1 MHHGFTT
8 GRPAH
13 TLEPAVEENH
23 DEGDGHAGGC
33 PRRKPHDG
41 HAQTGEEQAA
51 RQEVFGVGA
60 VGDGRHQKFG
70 NTIGEA
76 GSGADFTQILFVE
89 KTGINQAF
97 LREVKVATSKV
108 IGSIA
113 EEDANEYLPAQ
124 AAIGRINFV
133 GRKARNLRRRFEY
146 SNHGCSILLSYD
158 FSCGSP
164 QPSSA
169 HSIKSVW
176 NARK

>member
-1 MHHGFTT
+1 VQEATGKKVEIVTT
-8 GRPAH
+8 TDYNITVENIVSVQSQIAYIGAEAYLNARQRTKDIEAVLTNAGESG
-13 TLEPAVEENH
+13 TLEDARYYSFIAVR
-23 DEGDGHAGGC
+23 G
-33 PRRKPHDG
+33 
-41 HAQTGEEQAA
+41 
-51 RQEVFGVGA
+51 
-60 VGDGRHQKFG
+60 
-70 NTIGEA
+70 
-76 GSGADFTQILFVE
+76 
-89 KTGINQAF
+89 
-97 LREVKVATSKV
+97 
-108 IGSIA
+108 
-113 EEDANEYLPAQ
+113 EDANKYLPAQ